1 MYTLSQTEIRTL
13 NDYNALKSK
22 SLALGNLVQ
31 EHQRILELLLRE
43 YCITKYSCSEETI
56 EKIVNN
62 CLSKDSKFINGAYS
76 TGKPKF
82 HTHHKNFLDNFFTI
96 NNLRNKIQHQ
106 GYVPTEIET
115 DLSKQYFKDCLRY
128 YFRHCIQKLRGDI
141 ATSDEVSLA
150 ILNELFPSP
159 IEKEEPVEREKFY
172 IILLI
177 DSSGSMQFP
186 SNRIC
191 NGSKTEG
198 LRHVQKAMSL
208 AHTKALDSLRGSASC
223 LKRSMW
229 VYQYIFNEE
238 SDVLNPPKLLSPF
251 GNDEVKKLNESN
263 YVPGGLTALYVT
275 IEEALKITYE
285 KFLTPAKK
293 ISKRIDKVSIGVI
306 TDGDDNY
313 IEGIYKEKNES
324 LYNSKK
330 AEKIESIRSLLN
342 TLRGNGNIS
351 ELHLESSVLIGLTN
365 VEFSETKLKE
375 IQKELG
381 FEVAISIDSEDEK
394 SLRQAFK
401 TASTSAI
408 NI

>member
-1 MYTLSQTEIRTL
+1 MYTLNQTEVRTL
-13 NDYNALKSK
+13 NDYNALKGK
-22 SLALGNLVQ
+22 SIRLGPLVQ
-31 EHQRILELLLRE
+31 EHQRILEFLFRE
-43 YCITKYSCSEETI
+43 YCESKYSCIEDTI
-56 EKIVNN
+56 EKIINE
-62 CLSKDSKFINGAYS
+62 CLSKDPRFIIGTTPTGRLKFQNH
-76 TGKPKF
+76 F
-82 HTHHKNFLDNFFTI
+82 KNFKDNFFTI

-106 GYVPTEIET
+106 GYIPSETEA
-115 DLSKQYFKDCLRY
+115 DLSTQYFKDCLRY

-141 ATSDEVSLA
+141 TASDGVSLA

-159 IEKEEPVEREKFY
+159 VEKEEPVEREKFY

-186 SNRIC
+186 SNKIC

-223 LKRSMW
+223 LKRSML

-251 GNDEVKKLNESN
+251 GDDEVKKLNESN
-263 YVPGGLTALYVT
+263 YIPGGLTALYVT
-275 IEEALKITYE
+275 IEEALKITYD

-313 IEGIYKEKNES
+313 IDGVYKEKNES

-330 AEKIESIRSLLN
+330 AEKIKSIRSLLN

-351 ELHLESSVLIGLTN
+351 ELHLESSVLIGLTG